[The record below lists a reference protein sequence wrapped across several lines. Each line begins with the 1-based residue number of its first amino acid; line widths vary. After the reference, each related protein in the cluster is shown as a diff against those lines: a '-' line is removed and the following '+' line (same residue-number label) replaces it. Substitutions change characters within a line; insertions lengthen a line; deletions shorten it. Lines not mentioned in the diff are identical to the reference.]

1 MPKQRLTWLRHN
13 NLKIFERTGPVNT
26 QQVIDALKEAP
37 NPPQTIVVA
46 SVTGDSA
53 VKVAEQIKNRKII
66 AVTCP
71 QGMFWEVNAMNAD
84 LFDKIP
90 ELKARREEWQKR
102 QLDRVPLSITPE
114 NKEKLKELGVE
125 TVRGTIPL
133 FGPTF
138 SMRLHL
144 RKTTSLDIVAK
155 TLELISPG
163 TLVCLETVLMATDAG
178 LIPEGELVYAA
189 AGTEMGLDTAW
200 VVKSC
205 ASANMFHPTK
215 GFRFV
220 ELLAKPGLAL
230 NPSININY
238 LR

>member
-1 MPKQRLTWLRHN
+1 
-13 NLKIFERTGPVNT
+13 LKVFERPGPINT
-26 QQVIDALKEAP
+26 DETINILKDAKQELEFL
-37 NPPQTIVVA
+37 VVA

-53 VKVAEQIKNRKII
+53 VKAAERIKNRKII
-66 AVTCP
+66 CVTCP

-84 LFDKIP
+84 LFEKIP
-90 ELKARREEWQKR
+90 ELRARREEWIKKR
-102 QLDRVPLSITPE
+102 LDRVPLSITEE
-114 NKEKLKELGVE
+114 NKQKLEALGVE

-133 FGPTF
+133 FGPSF

-163 TLVCLETVLMATDAG
+163 TLVCMETVMMATDAG
-178 LIPEGELVYAA
+178 IIPEGELIYAC

-200 VVKSC
+200 IVKSS

-220 ELLAKPGLAL
+220 ELLAKPALAL
-230 NPSININY
+230 APSININY

>member
-1 MPKQRLTWLRHN
+1 M
-13 NLKIFERTGPVNT
+13 KIFERPGPVNT
-26 QQVIDALKEAP
+26 DQTLEVLKNAP
-37 NPPQTIVVA
+37 QPLDYLVVA

-53 VKVAEQIKNRKII
+53 VKAAEQMKNRKVIC
-66 AVTCP
+66 VTCP

-90 ELKARREEWQKR
+90 ELKTRREEWQKR
-102 QLDRVPLSITPE
+102 KLERVPLSITDE
-114 NKEKLKELGVE
+114 NKQKLSALGVE

-133 FGPTF
+133 FGPSF

-144 RKTTSLDIVAK
+144 RKPTSLDIVAK

-163 TLVCLETVLMATDAG
+163 TLVCMEAVLMATDAG
-178 LIPEGELVYAA
+178 VIPEDQLVYAC

-200 VVKSC
+200 IVKSS
-205 ASANMFHPTK
+205 ASANLFHPTK

-220 ELLAKPGLAL
+220 ELLAKPAL
-230 NPSININY
+230 SMAPSININY

>member
-1 MPKQRLTWLRHN
+1 MKV
-13 NLKIFERTGPVNT
+13 FERPGPVNT
-26 QQVIDALKEAP
+26 EETITILKNAQQKLEFL
-37 NPPQTIVVA
+37 VVA

-53 VKVAEQIKNRKII
+53 VKAAEHIKNQKIVC
-66 AVTCP
+66 VTCP
-71 QGMFWEVNAMNAD
+71 QGMFWEVNSMNAD

-102 QLDRVPLSITPE
+102 QLERVPLSLTEE
-114 NKEKLKELGVE
+114 NKQKLEKLGVQ

-133 FGPTF
+133 FGPSF

-163 TLVCLETVLMATDAG
+163 TLVCMETVLMATDAG
-178 LIPEGELVYAA
+178 IIPEGELVYAC

-200 VVKSC
+200 IVRSS
-205 ASANMFHPTK
+205 ASANLFHPTK

-220 ELLAKPGLAL
+220 ELLAKPGFSLT
-230 NPSININY
+230 PSININY

>member
-1 MPKQRLTWLRHN
+1 
-13 NLKIFERTGPVNT
+13 LKVFERPGPVNT
-26 QQVIDALKEAP
+26 DETLNILRDAKQELEFL
-37 NPPQTIVVA
+37 VVA

-53 VKVAEQIKNRKII
+53 VRAAERIKNRKII
-66 AVTCP
+66 CVTCP

-90 ELKARREEWQKR
+90 ELRARREEWVKKR
-102 QLDRVPLSITPE
+102 LDRVPLSITEE
-114 NKEKLKELGVE
+114 NKQKLKALGVE
-125 TVRGTIPL
+125 VVRGTIPL
-133 FGPTF
+133 FGPSF

-155 TLELISPG
+155 TLELISTG
-163 TLVCLETVLMATDAG
+163 TLVCMETVMMATDAG
-178 LIPEGELVYAA
+178 IIPEGELVYAC

-200 VVKSC
+200 IVKSS
-205 ASANMFHPTK
+205 ASANMYHPTK

-220 ELLAKPGLAL
+220 ELLAKPALAL
-230 NPSININY
+230 APSININY

>member
-1 MPKQRLTWLRHN
+1 MLN
-13 NLKIFERTGPVNT
+13 EVEALKVFERPGPVNT
-26 QQVIDALKEAP
+26 QEVISILKELKQP
-37 NPPQTIVVA
+37 LEFLVVA

-53 VKVAEQIKNRKII
+53 VKAAQQIKNHKII
-66 AVTCP
+66 CVTCP

-90 ELKARREEWQKR
+90 ELKARREEWQRRK
-102 QLDRVPLSITPE
+102 LDRVPLSITQE
-114 NKEKLKELGVE
+114 NKVKLKELGVE
-125 TVRGTIPL
+125 VVRGTIPL

-163 TLVCLETVLMATDAG
+163 TLVCLEAVLMATDSG
-178 LIPEGELVYAA
+178 IIPEGEFVFAC

-200 VVKSC
+200 IVKSC
-205 ASANMFHPTK
+205 TSANMFHPTK

>member
-1 MPKQRLTWLRHN
+1 VKV
-13 NLKIFERTGPVNT
+13 FERPGPVNT
-26 QQVIDALKEAP
+26 DETLRILKEAK
-37 NPPQTIVVA
+37 QELEFLVVA

-53 VKVAEQIKNRKII
+53 VKAAERISNRKII
-66 AVTCP
+66 CVTCP

-90 ELKARREEWQKR
+90 ELKARREEWIKKR
-102 QLDRVPLSITPE
+102 LDRVPLSITEE
-114 NKEKLKELGVE
+114 NKAKLKALGIEV
-125 TVRGTIPL
+125 VRGTIPL
-133 FGPTF
+133 FGPSF

-163 TLVCLETVLMATDAG
+163 TLVCMEAVLMATDAG
-178 LIPEGELVYAA
+178 IIPEGELVYAT

-200 VVKSC
+200 IVKSA

-220 ELLAKPGLAL
+220 ELLAKPSLAL
-230 NPSININY
+230 APSININY

>member
-1 MPKQRLTWLRHN
+1 
-13 NLKIFERTGPVNT
+13 LKVFERPGPVNT
-26 QQVIDALKEAP
+26 DETLNILRDAKQELEFL
-37 NPPQTIVVA
+37 VVA

-53 VKVAEQIKNRKII
+53 VRAAERIKNRKII
-66 AVTCP
+66 CVTCP

-90 ELKARREEWQKR
+90 ELRARREEWVKKR
-102 QLDRVPLSITPE
+102 LDRVPLSITAE
-114 NKEKLKELGVE
+114 NKQKLKALGVE
-125 TVRGTIPL
+125 VVRGTIPL
-133 FGPTF
+133 FGPSF

-155 TLELISPG
+155 TLELISTG
-163 TLVCLETVLMATDAG
+163 TLVCMETVMMATDAG
-178 LIPEGELVYAA
+178 IIPEGELVYAC

-200 VVKSC
+200 IVKSS
-205 ASANMFHPTK
+205 ASANMYHPTK

-220 ELLAKPGLAL
+220 ELLAKPALAL
-230 NPSININY
+230 APSININY

>member
-1 MPKQRLTWLRHN
+1 MR
-13 NLKIFERTGPVNT
+13 IFERPGPVNT
-26 QQVIDALKEAP
+26 QEVIDTLKNAP
-37 NPPQTIVVA
+37 QPLEYLVVA

-53 VKVAEQIKNRKII
+53 VKAAEQIKNRKII
-66 AVTCP
+66 CVTCP

-84 LFDKIP
+84 LFEKIP

-102 QLDRVPLSITPE
+102 KLDHVPLSITEE
-114 NKEKLKELGVE
+114 NKVKLKELGVE
-125 TVRGTIPL
+125 VVRGTIPL

-163 TLVCLETVLMATDAG
+163 TLVCLEAVLMATDAG

-200 VVKSC
+200 TIKSS

>member
-1 MPKQRLTWLRHN
+1 MKV
-13 NLKIFERTGPVNT
+13 FECPGPVNT
-26 QQVIDALKEAP
+26 DETINILKEAK
-37 NPPQTIVVA
+37 QELEFLVVA

-53 VKVAEQIKNRKII
+53 VKVAERIKNRKII
-66 AVTCP
+66 CVTCP

-84 LFDKIP
+84 LFEKIP
-90 ELKARREEWQKR
+90 ELKARREEWIKKR
-102 QLDRVPLSITPE
+102 LDRVPLSITEE
-114 NKEKLKELGVE
+114 NKVKLKQLGIEV
-125 TVRGTIPL
+125 VRGTIPL
-133 FGPTF
+133 FGPSF

-163 TLVCLETVLMATDAG
+163 TLVCMEAVLMATDAG
-178 LIPEGELVYAA
+178 IIPEGELVYGC

-200 VVKSC
+200 IVKSA

-220 ELLAKPGLAL
+220 ELLAKPALAL
-230 NPSININY
+230 APSININY

>member
-1 MPKQRLTWLRHN
+1 MKV
-13 NLKIFERTGPVNT
+13 FERPGPINT
-26 QQVIDALKEAP
+26 DETLTSLQNAP
-37 NPPQTIVVA
+37 QNLEFLVVA
-46 SVTGDSA
+46 SVTGESA
-53 VKVAEQIKNRKII
+53 IKAAERIKNRKIVC
-66 AVTCP
+66 VTCP

-90 ELKARREEWQKR
+90 ELKTRREEWQKK
-102 QLDRVPLSITPE
+102 QLERVPLSITEE
-114 NKEKLKELGVE
+114 NKQKLEALGVQ

-133 FGPTF
+133 FGPSF

-144 RKTTSLDIVAK
+144 RKTTSMDVIAK

-163 TLVCLETVLMATDAG
+163 TLVCMEAVLMATDAG
-178 LIPEGELVYAA
+178 VIPEGELVYTC

-200 VVKSC
+200 IVKSS

-220 ELLAKPGLAL
+220 ELLAKPAL
-230 NPSININY
+230 SLTPSININY